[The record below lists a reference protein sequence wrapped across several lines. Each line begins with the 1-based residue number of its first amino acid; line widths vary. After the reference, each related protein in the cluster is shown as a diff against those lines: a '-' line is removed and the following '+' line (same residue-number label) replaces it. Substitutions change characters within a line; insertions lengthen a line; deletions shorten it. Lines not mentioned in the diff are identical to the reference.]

1 MVVCKVA
8 SQSPSSF
15 GHPMSS
21 LFGMEKMY
29 LLEGDPDCLGGQSKI
44 YSHWGCFVEKTLK
57 GEMGWSDR
65 C

>member
-15 GHPMSS
+15 GHPRNF

-29 LLEGDPDCLGGQSKI
+29 LLGGDLDCLEGQSKI
-44 YSHWGCFVEKTLK
+44 CSHWGCFVEKILK
-57 GEMGWSDR
+57 GEMGWRDR

>member
-8 SQSPSSF
+8 SQNPSSF

-29 LLEGDPDCLGGQSKI
+29 LLEGDLDCLGGQSKI

-57 GEMGWSDR
+57 GEMGWRDR